1 MHQASG
7 TGHVSSA
14 KKLSALAILA
24 VAFLAAAPVYPQGC
38 VMCRTSAAAGGDEAM
53 KAFDLAVLV
62 LLIPTILLFCGILA
76 FAFRYRNHPRRE
88 PDLPPYC
95 HPEGPRA

>member
-1 MHQASG
+1 MSR
-7 TGHVSSA
+7 A
-14 KKLSALAILA
+14 KKLTALVVLTAAL
-24 VAFLAAAPVYPQGC
+24 LAAAPGYPQGC

-62 LLIPTILLFCGILA
+62 LLIPTLSIFIGILV